1 MDRPQSPDIVAHPLP
16 REEGKEDLSK
26 PKGAS
31 EDHPYPRL
39 TKIPAATKQATKPS
53 APNIW
58 HLTPV
63 PQGSIVGLVPNPG
76 P

>member
-1 MDRPQSPDIVAHPLP
+1 MDRPQSPDIVAYPLP
-16 REEGKEDLSK
+16 HEERKEDLSK

-39 TKIPAATKQATKPS
+39 TKIPAATKQTPQPS
-53 APNIW
+53 GPNIW
-58 HLTPV
+58 HLIPV
-63 PQGSIVGLVPNPG
+63 PHGSIAGLVPSPG